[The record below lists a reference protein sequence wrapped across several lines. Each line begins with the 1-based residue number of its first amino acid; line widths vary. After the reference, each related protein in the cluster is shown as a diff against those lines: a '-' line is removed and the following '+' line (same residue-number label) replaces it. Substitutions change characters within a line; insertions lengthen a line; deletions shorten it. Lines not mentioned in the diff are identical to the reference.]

1 MKLLGSSTS
10 PYVRKCR
17 VAVIELG
24 LSDSVEH
31 LNVPPTSDEISAA
44 NPLLKVPTLI
54 RDNGEALFDSR
65 IILRFLNEYVG
76 GPLYPV
82 GHWDVQRRESQA
94 EGLIDA
100 ALLLRAEM
108 ASRPEDKRWDGWI
121 ETQSTKINRALDAM
135 EREAAALGTIDSAV
149 IGTACGLGYLDF
161 RFADWGWRDGRPALT
176 KWFEGFNARPS
187 MQSTMPA

>member
-17 VAVIELG
+17 VAAIELG
-24 LSDSVEH
+24 LADEVEH
-31 LNVPPTSDEISAA
+31 VNVGPTSDEVTAA
-44 NPLLKVPTLI
+44 NPVMKVPALVLN
-54 RDNGEALFDSR
+54 DGESLFDSR
-65 IILRFLNEYVG
+65 IILRYLNNYVG

-94 EGLIDA
+94 EGLLDA
-100 ALLLRAEM
+100 ALLLRAEL

-121 ETQSTKINRALDAM
+121 ETQSAKINRVLDAM
-135 EREAAALGTIDSAV
+135 EREAGALESLDAAV

-161 RFADWGWRDGRPALT
+161 RFADWGWRDGRPNLA

-187 MQSTMPA
+187 MQATMPA